1 MRRPRGDAISWWFRP
16 GAVTGA
22 LPIGI
27 ARLGRALPQ
36 AEGIPATVFAAGSPR
51 IDALFGDGKRY
62 VDQGVRTALE
72 RLALAVGGGR
82 PTSQSEAIVRA
93 LFNQLVQEAVRAN
106 PNLEVPSFED
116 VARWGVR
123 SVIQIP
129 PFTVR
134 PATPGPRILR
144 GSNAVRCR
152 VAGNCAIMPS
162 YAVNPLP
169 RYTGAAELAFRSAF
183 RFVPPGAVLLVDEEL
198 QAPKGSYAQRIFFQS
213 ESYLEVPGIAPPS
226 NQLLRVRYSGPT
238 NDLYG
243 RRYAEPIVGYVDVTQ
258 TREPLW

>member
-1 MRRPRGDAISWWFRP
+1 MSWWFRP
-16 GAVTGA
+16 GAATGA

-27 ARLGRALPQ
+27 APGRALPS
-36 AEGIPATVFAAGSPR
+36 AEGIPASVFAAGSPR
-51 IDALFGDGKRY
+51 IDALFGDGRRY
-62 VDQGVRTALE
+62 VDQGVRAALD

-82 PTSQSEAIVRA
+82 PTAQSEPIVRA
-93 LFNQLVQEAVRAN
+93 MFNQLIQEAVRAN
-106 PNLEVPSFED
+106 PGLEVPSFED
-116 VARWGVR
+116 VARWGIQSVVR
-123 SVIQIP
+123 IP

-134 PATPGPRILR
+134 PATPGPHILR

-152 VAGNCAIMPS
+152 VAGNCAIMPP

-169 RYTGAAELAFRSAF
+169 RHTGAAALAFRSAF

-198 QAPKGSYAQRIFFQS
+198 QAPQGSYAQRIFFRS
-213 ESYLEVPGIAPPS
+213 DSHLEVPGYPAPS

-243 RRYAEPIVGYVDVTQ
+243 RRYDGPIEGYIDINQ